1 MELEFKKV
9 QRKPTSIFLA
19 EVTLDYIEKVLS
31 NKDSEISVSE
41 ADASIL
47 WNMIDVEVEGYEI
60 VGFVAMNPENE
71 KDKWFVAYD
80 YALEH
85 YEI

>member
-1 MELEFKKV
+1 M
-9 QRKPTSIFLA
+9 
-19 EVTLDYIEKVLS
+19 EKVL
-31 NKDSEISVSE
+31 NDKNSEISVSE
-41 ADASIL
+41 ADAFNL
-47 WNMIDVEVEGYEI
+47 WNMIDEEVEGYEI

-71 KDKWFVAYD
+71 NDKWFVAYD